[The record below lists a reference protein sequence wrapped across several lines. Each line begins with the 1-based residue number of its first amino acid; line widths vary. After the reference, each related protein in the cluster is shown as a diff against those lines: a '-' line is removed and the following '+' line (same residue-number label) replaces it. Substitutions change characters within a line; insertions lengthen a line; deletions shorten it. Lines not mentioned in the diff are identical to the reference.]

1 MQRQQDAR
9 LSGQIAVV
17 TGGNRGIGAAVARGL
32 AGAGA
37 DVAIT
42 YHRSTEAADAVTAD
56 VRALGQRCLALATD
70 VSEPDQLQDL
80 AAETARQLG
89 PPGIWVNLAG
99 ADILTGEFSRQ
110 TDQQKL
116 QRLVSV
122 DLLGTVHGSWTAADC
137 LQPGGVIINTSWDL
151 ALRGMAGREAEMFG
165 AVKGGV
171 TGFSLSLARSLAPDR
186 RVNVIAPGWIETA
199 FAQEDLS
206 AEAYREIASR
216 MPMQRFGTGDDVAEA
231 VIYLASP
238 AAAYITGQ
246 VLMINGG
253 LTS

>member
-1 MQRQQDAR
+1 MEQTDRR
-9 LSGQIAVV
+9 LLGQIAVV

-32 AGAGA
+32 AAAGA

-42 YHRSTEAADAVTAD
+42 YHRSVDDAETVQRAIQ
-56 VRALGQRCLALATD
+56 ALGRRSLAKPIDVSRPEQLTALAEATR
-70 VSEPDQLQDL
+70 
-80 AAETARQLG
+80 AEFGQPT
-89 PPGIWVNLAG
+89 IWVNLAG
-99 ADILTGEFSRQ
+99 ADILTGDFARQ
-110 TDQQKL
+110 SDEEKL
-116 QRLVSV
+116 QRLVAV
-122 DLLGTVHGSWTAADC
+122 DLLGTVHGSWVAADN
-137 LQPGGVIINTSWDL
+137 LSDGGVIINTSWDL

-171 TGFSLSLARSLAPDR
+171 TGFSLSLARSLAPGQ

-199 FAQEDLS
+199 FAQKDLS
-206 AEAYREIASR
+206 ADAYEEIAQR
-216 MPMQRFGTGDDVAEA
+216 MPMKRFGHGDDVAEA

-238 AAAYITGQ
+238 AASYITGQ